1 MAAEQMEQ
9 LNLPRSKDFVLAILC
24 SNDHITEETV
34 QNSIT
39 NEDEDD
45 QSKSVITRDITC
57 VN

>member
-9 LNLPRSKDFVLAILC
+9 LNLSRSKDFVLAILC

-39 NEDEDD
+39 NEDVDD